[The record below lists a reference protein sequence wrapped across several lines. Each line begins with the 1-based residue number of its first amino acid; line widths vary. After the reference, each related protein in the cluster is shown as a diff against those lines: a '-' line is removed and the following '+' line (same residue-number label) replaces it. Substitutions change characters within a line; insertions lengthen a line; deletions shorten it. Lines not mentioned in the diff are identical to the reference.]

1 MIFIV
6 AVLEYKTDKQ
16 SKILG
21 DKKITVINKTPVF
34 CSPEE
39 RKFVLQGVENG
50 LYNIFRKY
58 MS

>member
-16 SKILG
+16 VKMLG
-21 DKKITVINKTPVF
+21 DKKFTVINKIPVF
-34 CSPEE
+34 CSAEE
-39 RKFVLQGVENG
+39 RKLVLQGVESG